1 MRADG
6 RQDVSSR
13 ARARERRTGIAVAV
27 ALVTAAGLVAGGCSA
42 GDAPSGAV
50 PSGAVPSAGVS
61 PGTVSPGTV
70 SPGAASPGAGPAGLA
85 GPAGGAAAATP
96 LEPLPAAVPPAL
108 APYYAQRLGWTPCD
122 DGYECTTFRVPLD
135 YDRPADGDLTLAAVR
150 APAVPA
156 APGGTVAPGE
166 RIGSLLLNPG
176 GPGGS
181 AVEYVEGVARTYD
194 AGVRARYDLVGLD
207 PRGVGRSAP
216 VTCLGGERM
225 DAYTAVDITPDDQ
238 AEVDAL
244 VAAAKEFAEGCRQR
258 SGDRLG
264 HLSTVEAARDL
275 DVLRALLG
283 DERLHYV
290 GKSYGTFLGATY
302 AGLFPGRTGRMVLDG
317 AMDPSLDSLTGNR
330 TQAGGFET
338 AWTAF
343 ARDCVEREDCPL
355 GRTEQQAGERLAA
368 LFAAVD
374 ADPLTTDDGARR
386 LSEAQATTGVIQAMY
401 ADFLWPRLRT
411 ALADAEAGNGT
422 GLLKLSD
429 AYYGREADGSYPN
442 LMFANMAVNCLDLPA
457 PFAGPDDAARAVP
470 DFERTSPRF
479 GRDMAWMAL
488 TCTYWPVRPTGTPHT
503 VRAAGAAP
511 IVVVGT
517 TRDPATP
524 YAWAQALAGQL
535 ESGRLLTYDGDGHTA
550 YGRHDS
556 CLDGA
561 VNRFLLGG
569 EPPENGKTCG
579 R

>member
-1 MRADG
+1 MRADR
-6 RQDVSSR
+6 RQDGPARVR
-13 ARARERRTGIAVAV
+13 AGRGGGVAAA
-27 ALVTAAGLVAGGCSA
+27 ALLAAAGLVAGGCSA
-42 GDAPSGAV
+42 GGA
-50 PSGAVPSAGVS
+50 
-61 PGTVSPGTV
+61 GT
-70 SPGAASPGAGPAGLA
+70 PGAAPSDT
-85 GPAGGAAAATP
+85 AAPSAAPSAASSASATAVASAPPPVTP
-96 LEPLPAAVPPAL
+96 LEALPAAVPSAL
-108 APYYAQRLGWTPCD
+108 VPYYGQRLAWQPCD

-135 YDRPADGDLTLAAVR
+135 YDRPADGELTLAAVR
-150 APAVPA
+150 APAVPTDSA
-156 APGGTVAPGE
+156 ASSASGG
-166 RIGSLLLNPG
+166 RLGSLLLNPG

-181 AVEYVEGVARTYD
+181 AVEYVEGAARTYD
-194 AGVRARYDLVGLD
+194 PAVRARYDLVGLD
-207 PRGVGRSAP
+207 PRGVGRSSP
-216 VTCLGGERM
+216 VTCLSGDRM
-225 DAYTAVDITPDDQ
+225 DAYTAVDITPDDP

-258 SGDRLG
+258 SGPQLG

-283 DERLHYV
+283 DEQLNYV

-302 AGLFPGRTGRMVLDG
+302 AGLFPSRTGRMVLDG
-317 AMDPSLDSLTGNR
+317 AMDPSLDSLAGNR

-343 ARDCVEREDCPL
+343 ARDCATREDCPL
-355 GRTEQQAGERLAA
+355 GRTEQQAGEQLAA

-374 ADPLTTDDGARR
+374 AHPLPTTGGARR

-411 ALADAEAGNGT
+411 ALADARAGDGT

-442 LMFANMAVNCLDLPA
+442 LMFANTAVNCLDLPA
-457 PFAGPDDAARAVP
+457 PFAGPEDAARAVP
-470 DFERTSPRF
+470 DFERASPRF

-488 TCTYWPVRPTGTPHT
+488 TCTYWPVRATGAPHT
-503 VRAAGAAP
+503 VRAAGATP

-524 YAWAQALAGQL
+524 YAWARALAGQL

-550 YGRHDS
+550 YGRHDA

-561 VNRFLLGG
+561 VNRYLLAG
-569 EPPENGKTCG
+569 EAPENGKRCG
-579 R
+579 P

>member
-1 MRADG
+1 MSARDRVRA
-6 RQDVSSR
+6 
-13 ARARERRTGIAVAV
+13 RRTGIAAAV

-42 GDAPSGAV
+42 GGAPSGAV
-50 PSGAVPSAGVS
+50 PSTAVPSSAVPPAAVS
-61 PGTVSPGTV
+61 P
-70 SPGAASPGAGPAGLA
+70 AAAAAGLA
-85 GPAGGAAAATP
+85 GAAGGAAAVTP
-96 LEPLPAAVPPAL
+96 LEPLPADVPPAL
-108 APYYAQRLGWTPCD
+108 APYYAQRLGWTACD
-122 DGYECTTFRVPLD
+122 DGFECTTFRVPLD

-156 APGGTVAPGE
+156 APAGAGDPVAPGE
-166 RIGSLLLNPG
+166 RLGSLLLNPG

-207 PRGVGRSAP
+207 PRGVGRSSP
-216 VTCLGGERM
+216 VTCLDGERM

-244 VAAAKEFAEGCRQR
+244 VTAAKEFAEGCRQR

-338 AWTAF
+338 AWAAF
-343 ARDCVEREDCPL
+343 ARDCAAREDCPL
-355 GRTEQQAGERLAA
+355 GRTEQQTGERLTA

-374 ADPLTTDDGARR
+374 AHPLTTTDGARR

-411 ALADAEAGNGT
+411 ALADAVAGDGT
-422 GLLKLSD
+422 GLLRLSD
-429 AYYGREADGSYPN
+429 DYYGREVDGSYPN

>member
-1 MRADG
+1 MVA
-6 RQDVSSR
+6 
-13 ARARERRTGIAVAV
+13 AV
-27 ALVTAAGLVAGGCSA
+27 ALAAAAGLVAGGCSA
-42 GDAPSGAV
+42 GGVPTLAAPSDSASPAAAPSGAV
-50 PSGAVPSAGVS
+50 SSGAA
-61 PGTVSPGTV
+61 
-70 SPGAASPGAGPAGLA
+70 PAGLA
-85 GPAGGAAAATP
+85 GAAGGAAAVTP
-96 LEPLPAAVPPAL
+96 LEPLPADVPPAL

-122 DGYECTTFRVPLD
+122 DGFECTTFRVPLD
-135 YDRPADGDLTLAAVR
+135 YDRPAAGDLTLAAVR

-156 APGGTVAPGE
+156 GAGDTPAPGE
-166 RIGSLLLNPG
+166 RLGSLLLNPG

-207 PRGVGRSAP
+207 PRGVGRSSP
-216 VTCLGGERM
+216 VTCLDGERM

-244 VAAAKEFAEGCRQR
+244 VTAAKEFAEGCRQR

-338 AWTAF
+338 AWAAF
-343 ARDCVEREDCPL
+343 ARDCAAREDCPL
-355 GRTEQQAGERLAA
+355 GRTEQQAGERLTA

-374 ADPLTTDDGARR
+374 AHPLTTTDGARR

-411 ALADAEAGNGT
+411 ALAEAATGDGT
-422 GLLKLSD
+422 GLLRLSD
-429 AYYGREADGSYPN
+429 DYYGREVDGSYPN

-488 TCTYWPVRPTGTPHT
+488 TCTYWSVRPTGTPHT

-550 YGRHDS
+550 YGRHDT

>member
-1 MRADG
+1 M
-6 RQDVSSR
+6 SSR

-61 PGTVSPGTV
+61 PGAVSPGTV

-156 APGGTVAPGE
+156 APGDTVAPGE

-374 ADPLTTDDGARR
+374 AGPLATDDGARR

-579 R
+579 Q